1 MNELVKMWK
10 VKEAQDVTKK
20 FCQCRK
26 RCHHLG
32 FDQVTGA
39 TFLWGTVALATE

>member
-1 MNELVKMWK
+1 MDEVMKMWK
-10 VKEAQDVTKK
+10 VKEAQDVTKN
-20 FCQCRK
+20 FCPYTK

-39 TFLWGTVALATE
+39 TFLWGTVALAM